1 MTRAS
6 LVLAA
11 LLFAVPTFAQTTVAG
26 DWELTIQSPTGTR
39 SMPLTLKQEGETVT
53 GLFKGPQGE
62 LPVKGT
68 FIGDELKF
76 DFSIPIQ
83 GSSIDISMSGKV
95 ANETVS
101 GTAQFGG
108 FGEGPFTMKRPD
120 QTASATATPAPT
132 PTDPGAAVPTTT
144 DPPVPAGLAG
154 GKWDVTIKT
163 PGGDFPATA
172 NFTED
177 GGKLTGTFGSQMG
190 EVPVIGTIEGKAL
203 KLSIVAKTPQGEI
216 TVELSGDVDGDS
228 IVNGKADIAGMGQM
242 EWTAKRAKQ

>member
-11 LLFAVPTFAQTTVAG
+11 LLFAAPTFAQTTVAG

-39 SMPLTLKQEGETVT
+39 SVPLTLKQEGEAVT
-53 GLFKGPQGE
+53 GVFKGPQGE

-83 GSSIDISMSGKV
+83 GSSIDISMNGKL
-95 ANETVS
+95 ANDAVT

-108 FGEGPFTMKRPD
+108 FGEGPFTMKRSD
-120 QTASATATPAPT
+120 KAASATTTPAPT
-132 PTDPGAAVPTTT
+132 PTNPGAAVPTTT

-172 NFTED
+172 NFIED
-177 GGKLTGTFGSQMG
+177 AGKLSGTFSGQLG
-190 EVPVIGTIEGKAL
+190 EVPVTGTIDGKSL
-203 KLSIVAKTPQGEI
+203 KLSMVAKTPQGDL
-216 TVELSGDVDGDS
+216 TVEMSGDVDGDS
-228 IVNGKADIAGMGQM
+228 IVNGKAEVAGMGQM